1 MRFSR
6 PSTLSPSLYR
16 ITDEFLV
23 QVGVPN
29 ESRLRDN
36 FWIELFIADDRHCH
50 GDTGVKDLSH
60 DWRYTRLFLGWS
72 VLPHFRKLRKN
83 ISRSWFWHDLTVS
96 TYLVIEASDA
106 ICVTNLYEMLVVI
119 EEEQWAGCYCWEEER
134 VGKHLQKIWHY
145 EYLLKILLI
154 ISWTKSHDIKRLHE
168 DLGLLELITLCRI
181 SVSFSSL
188 FSLAFPS

>member
-6 PSTLSPSLYR
+6 PSTFSPSWYR

-23 QVGVPN
+23 QVGVSN
-29 ESRLRDN
+29 ESRLRDD

-83 ISRSWFWHDLTVS
+83 ISRSWFWHNLTVS
-96 TYLVIEASDA
+96 TSLIWSHWSWWCHLCHEPLWNACNHWRRTVGRMLLLGRRTCRKASP
-106 ICVTNLYEMLVVI
+106 
-119 EEEQWAGCYCWEEER
+119 
-134 VGKHLQKIWHY
+134 
-145 EYLLKILLI
+145 
-154 ISWTKSHDIKRLHE
+154 E
-168 DLGLLELITLCRI
+168 DLALRVPTKD
-181 SVSFSSL
+181 SSYHKL
-188 FSLAFPS
+188 N